1 MNGRSKVEGNGVD
14 EDAKADVD
22 YGGRDW
28 RRKQLFP
35 PPIWIEGEEETEG
48 EETEGEEEESGSVT
62 TSSGH

>member
-35 PPIWIEGEEETEG
+35 PQIRIEGKEETEG
-48 EETEGEEEESGSVT
+48 EETEEEEESGSVT